1 MVIRAGCPR
10 GAGPAM
16 AVGPGSDSGRV
27 ERWRQNAGRSIER
40 IPPGWRTVD
49 NIDELKDLSE
59 LGDNRRRLGAKLS
72 DSAFARHLGAGRGD
86 YRS

>member
-40 IPPGWRTVD
+40 IPPGGRAVD
-49 NIDELKDLSE
+49 DRHKLKDLPQ
-59 LGDNRRRLGAKLS
+59 LGDDGCRLGAQLC
-72 DSAFARHLGAGRGD
+72 DSATAWHLVSGSGD
-86 YRS
+86 Y

>member
-1 MVIRAGCPR
+1 
-10 GAGPAM
+10 M

-49 NIDELKDLSE
+49 TSDDLKDLCE
-59 LGDNRRRLGAKLS
+59 LGDNGRRLGAKPC
-72 DSAFARHLGAGRGD
+72 DSAFAWHLGAGRGD

>member
-16 AVGPGSDSGRV
+16 AVEPGSDSGRV

-49 NIDELKDLSE
+49 NSDELTDLSE
-59 LGDNRRRLGAKLS
+59 LGDNGRRLGAKLC
-72 DSAFARHLGAGRGD
+72 DSAFAWHLGAGRGD

>member
-16 AVGPGSDSGRV
+16 AVEPGSDSGRV

-40 IPPGWRTVD
+40 IPPGGRTVD
-49 NIDELKDLSE
+49 DRDDLKDLFQ
-59 LGDNRRRLGAKLS
+59 LADDGRRLGAKSCNSAPAWHL
-72 DSAFARHLGAGRGD
+72 DSGRGD
-86 YRS
+86 Y